1 MKLASSTTTKE
12 NPILRSQKLSN
23 QATFKPKEVNMH
35 KHSIRFSFLALL
47 LAVAMVVV
55 SIQVAAAAEGDE
67 VEITGTVIFFDENS
81 FDVETEEGETYTVLI
96 GDELDFDF
104 ETLKEDDIVVVEVI
118 ENEDGALSAT
128 KVKVEEQEE
137 DDGDPSGGYY
147 CEQSEKMHPFGERL
161 ASSYDGVDYETL
173 QEWFCS
179 GFGWGQIM
187 LALETSEVTDEDFDD
202 LLERRGDGEGWGQIW
217 QDLELIGQPED
228 AEPLNDEDGNGRP
241 DFAGPPEWVG
251 DGLPEEA
258 GPPEW
263 VGDGRPEDA
272 GPPEWVGDGRPE
284 DAGPPDDKGG
294 DGYTEDV
301 DLPGDE
307 ESNGRPETAGP
318 SALPQVPGGPP
329 EGVGGGRP

>member
-1 MKLASSTTTKE
+1 
-12 NPILRSQKLSN
+12 
-23 QATFKPKEVNMH
+23 MH
-35 KHSIRFSFLALL
+35 KQSMRFSFLALL

-67 VEITGTVIFFDENS
+67 VEITGTVISIDEANNS
-81 FDVETEEGETYTVLI
+81 FVVETEEGETYTVLI
-96 GDELDFDF
+96 SEELDFDF
-104 ETLKEDDIVVVEVI
+104 ETLKKGDIVEVEGT
-118 ENEDGALSAT
+118 ENEDFSLLAT
-128 KVKVEEQEE
+128 KVKIEEQEK

-147 CEQSEKMHPFGERL
+147 CEQSEEMHPFGEKL
-161 ASSYDGVDYETL
+161 ASRYDEVKYETL

-187 LALETSEVTDEDFDD
+187 LALKTSEITGDDFEA
-202 LLERRGDGEGWGQIW
+202 LLVRRGDGEGWGQIW
-217 QDLELIGQPED
+217 QDLELIGRPED
-228 AEPLNDEDGNGRP
+228 AGPRNDVDSNDRP

-251 DGLPEEA
+251 DGRPEQA

-301 DLPGDE
+301 DLPGDKE
-307 ESNGRPETAGP
+307 RNGRPENAGP
-318 SALPQVPGGPP
+318 PALPQVPGGPP
-329 EGVGGGRP
+329 EGVRGGRP

>member
-1 MKLASSTTTKE
+1 MKLASSTTGKE

-35 KHSIRFSFLALL
+35 KQTMRFSFLALL

-55 SIQVAAAAEGDE
+55 SIQVAAAADGDE
-67 VEITGTVIFFDENS
+67 VEIAGRVISIDENNS
-81 FDVETEEGETYTVLI
+81 FQVETEEGKTYTVLFEEVYFDFSTIQVGDTVLIEGTYI
-96 GDELDFDF
+96 GDDS
-104 ETLKEDDIVVVEVI
+104 I
-118 ENEDGALSAT
+118 SASL
-128 KVKVEEQEE
+128 VKVEEQE
-137 DDGDPSGGYY
+137 DDGDLPGGYY
-147 CEQSEKMHPFGERL
+147 CEQSDERHPFGQRL
-161 ASSYDGVDYETL
+161 ASSYEGVVYETL
-173 QEWFCS
+173 QKWFCS

-187 LALETSEVTDEDFDD
+187 LALKTSEITGDDFEA
-202 LLERRGDGEGWGQIW
+202 LLEMRGDGEGWGQIW

-251 DGLPEEA
+251 DG
-258 GPPEW
+258 
-263 VGDGRPEDA
+263 RPEQA

-307 ESNGRPETAGP
+307 ERNGRPEDAGP

>member
-1 MKLASSTTTKE
+1 
-12 NPILRSQKLSN
+12 
-23 QATFKPKEVNMH
+23 MH
-35 KHSIRFSFLALL
+35 KQTMRFSFLALL
-47 LAVAMVVV
+47 LAVAMVVTSV
-55 SIQVAAAAEGDE
+55 QLAAAAVDE
-67 VEITGTVIFFDENS
+67 VEITGTVISIDYENNS
-81 FDVETEEGETYTVLI
+81 FVVETEEGKPYIVLI
-96 GDELDFDF
+96 SEELDFDF
-104 ETLKEDDIVVVEVI
+104 KTLQVGDTVLIEGTDIGDDSI
-118 ENEDGALSAT
+118 SASSAYL
-128 KVKVEEQEE
+128 VKVEEQE
-137 DDGDPSGGYY
+137 DDGDLPGGYY
-147 CEQSEKMHPFGERL
+147 CEQSEEMHPFGERL
-161 ASSYDGVDYETL
+161 ASSYDGVVYETL
-173 QEWFCS
+173 QKWFCS

-187 LALETSEVTDEDFDD
+187 LALETSEITGDDFEA
-202 LLERRGDGEGWGQIW
+202 LLKMRGDGEGWGQIW

-251 DGLPEEA
+251 DGLLEQA

-263 VGDGRPEDA
+263 VGDGRPEQA

-307 ESNGRPETAGP
+307 ERNGRPEDAGP